1 MASLFH
7 SSHYLDIISLLYFS
21 FQTKKPQ
28 PTTQN
33 KSVPKKSNL
42 IDKSTSK
49 SETSPKNLV
58 GILEKQL
65 QQEVDCQDDDK
76 NNIEGGQGMY
86 KNRVLDK
93 ESLKKFPN
101 LLFLLNFRVF
111 EIKQQEFLKKTVV
124 LYPISIHISTL

>member
-1 MASLFH
+1 MR
-7 SSHYLDIISLLYFS
+7 YFS

-93 ESLKKFPN
+93 ESLKK
-101 LLFLLNFRVF
+101 
-111 EIKQQEFLKKTVV
+111 
-124 LYPISIHISTL
+124 IS